1 MVLKNHY
8 WEAGYQQA
16 EPPSADRAKS
26 VDSTAKVT
34 SWRVAGS
41 VGAEGDVGSP
51 A

>member
-1 MVLKNHY
+1 MVLKNHH
-8 WEAGYQQA
+8 WDAGDQQA
-16 EPPSADRAKS
+16 EPQSANRAKS

-34 SWRVAGS
+34 SWRMAGS